1 MFNINTS
8 VIMKSLMNYSKLA
21 FITLVASSL
30 FVACSDEISENTIDT
45 QYIANVG
52 NIKNAGQ
59 AVDLGLPSGTKWAS
73 MNVGATSESDNGILF
88 NWGDITGNQVNPT
101 TATSYKD
108 VTGLTSEAAL
118 FEKYKGAEKSAYI
131 FDTTNVYK
139 ESFSLSDYLLTQIDS
154 IREARFDSVKTKYAD
169 SKLDFVV
176 NADQS
181 SYDIFVNKID
191 STLVYYFESTQGGFS
206 IDKGANISGAP
217 AYNIIAD
224 ANLDAATANWGNNWR
239 MPTKEEF
246 QELLNL
252 CKWEFTGNGYKVTG
266 PNKNSI
272 FLPAAGYRYGN
283 SWIGNG
289 NAGYYATGQILG
301 TYHFPSMQEQLGGS
315 KGTINDVDNMPN
327 YLIFQH
333 GQFENAVNIYN
344 NLSSSFGV
352 SVRPVTK

>member
-1 MFNINTS
+1 MYMFNINTS

-252 CKWEFTGNGYKVTG
+252 CKWEFTGNGYKVTSKQEG
-266 PNKNSI
+266 NNNSI
-272 FLPAAGYRYGN
+272 FLPAAGKLL
-283 SWIGNG
+283 S
-289 NAGYYATGQILG
+289 
-301 TYHFPSMQEQLGGS
+301 GS
-315 KGTINDVDNMPN
+315 VIHVGEFGS
-327 YLIFQH
+327 YW
-333 GQFENAVNIYN
+333 
-344 NLSSSFGV
+344 SSTPHHDYEASSVKFWGDSALV
-352 SVRPVTK
+352 MSSDSYDDGLSVRVVIEVSKL